1 MKYIFFATLL
11 CAGIVFGKAKL
22 VEKFSWKQLEFEW
35 PSEQAEKAAI
45 SKGQYVPE
53 NNLPLGLERWN
64 DKLFITV
71 PR

>member
-1 MKYIFFATLL
+1 MKYLFFTTLL
-11 CAGIVFGKAKL
+11 CAGIILSKAKL

-35 PSEQAEKAAI
+35 PSEQAGKEAI

-64 DKLFITV
+64 DKLFVTV